1 MKKTIK
7 LICFFLAVSMVALI
21 FCGCGKGMLLAT
33 YDGGEVYSTDKDVKL
48 WTKYLSGYY
57 GSYILEGKMTSAELG
72 KIIVKTIVAQR
83 IREIEVAKRGLSISE
98 SEVEE
103 MYEYNKKAF
112 DENYEGG
119 FKKMM
124 KDSGL
129 KKKFWM
135 MFARNAVVEKAIA
148 RDILAKKEF
157 TDKELTDYYTNNLKN
172 YIISAGYTYTAMF
185 VEVKDLSSES
195 EWAEAKTAAQKYIDR
210 IKGGEDFD
218 KIKEEILSIY
228 NEKNGYTQT
237 STWTGEGAIGFDEI
251 YDIDDLEKALADAD
265 ENYKDRN
272 SKADKGSEEYGK
284 YLQYLATCMAYTQ
297 SYAMEHME
305 AGTIYSEPII
315 SPLGWMIL
323 RLDRVTEET
332 YYPSLD
338 EIRLDLIRDYT
349 NELVTSGKV
358 MEKFS
363 NEMDEKYHVKYEEV
377 YYGK

>member
-124 KDSGL
+124 KD
-129 KKKFWM
+129 
-135 MFARNAVVEKAIA
+135 
-148 RDILAKKEF
+148 
-157 TDKELTDYYTNNLKN
+157 
-172 YIISAGYTYTAMF
+172 
-185 VEVKDLSSES
+185 
-195 EWAEAKTAAQKYIDR
+195 
-210 IKGGEDFD
+210 
-218 KIKEEILSIY
+218 
-228 NEKNGYTQT
+228 
-237 STWTGEGAIGFDEI
+237 
-251 YDIDDLEKALADAD
+251 
-265 ENYKDRN
+265 
-272 SKADKGSEEYGK
+272 
-284 YLQYLATCMAYTQ
+284 
-297 SYAMEHME
+297 
-305 AGTIYSEPII
+305 
-315 SPLGWMIL
+315 
-323 RLDRVTEET
+323 
-332 YYPSLD
+332 
-338 EIRLDLIRDYT
+338 
-349 NELVTSGKV
+349 
-358 MEKFS
+358 
-363 NEMDEKYHVKYEEV
+363 
-377 YYGK
+377 